1 MRSAGGFVFFLPLLL
16 LHQDVSLLHANED
29 GENAPSW
36 CARLTLLPGGPG
48 GPASPDG
55 PGGP

>member
-1 MRSAGGFVFFLPLLL
+1 MTTVTMG
-16 LHQDVSLLHANED
+16 
-29 GENAPSW
+29 PSDW
-36 CARLTLLPGGPG
+36 SIVDCKQFEMSFNCLRLTLLPGGPG

>member
-1 MRSAGGFVFFLPLLL
+1 MIKCKQRGPQTGLSRDAQIKYCSNNSFNG
-16 LHQDVSLLHANED
+16 H
-29 GENAPSW
+29 
-36 CARLTLLPGGPG
+36 RLTLLPGGPG